1 MEKRCIGLG
10 IDKMIQIKQIIK
22 LSKLFILGVKN
33 IIFNNNI
40 LIIVVDKNYLKLILF
55 FFKMNYNFK
64 LVQLLDIWCVDYPG
78 KKYRFEIN
86 YLLLSLKYNFRIIFR
101 TSVME
106 NEVVESITNIFKSA
120 NWLEREVWDMY
131 GVYFSGHN
139 DLRRILTD
147 YGFEGFPL
155 RKDFPLSGF
164 VEVRYDDGE
173 KRVVLEPIEISQEF
187 RYFYFLSPWENKK
200 NI

>member
-1 MEKRCIGLG
+1 
-10 IDKMIQIKQIIK
+10 MIQIKQIFK
-22 LSKLFILGVKN
+22 FSKLFILGVTSL
-33 IIFNNNI
+33 IYNNNI
-40 LIIVVDKNYLKLILF
+40 LIIVIEKKFLKLFISFL
-55 FFKMNYNFK
+55 KLHYNLK
-64 LVQLLDIWCVDYPG
+64 LSQLLDIWCVDYPG

-86 YLLLSLKYNFRIIFR
+86 YLLFSLKYNFRVIIR
-101 TSVME
+101 VAVVE
-106 NEVVESITNIFKSA
+106 NDILESITDIFKSA
-120 NWLEREVWDMY
+120 GWLEREVWDMY